1 MVFSGTDLSPTS
13 PWIESNCK
21 SPEIVM
27 ILINIRFV
35 WGNYKPKNIEPHLWT
50 EKKLLE
56 KLFML

>member
-1 MVFSGTDLSPTS
+1 
-13 PWIESNCK
+13 
-21 SPEIVM
+21 M

-35 WGNYKPKNIEPHLWT
+35 WGNFKLKNIEPHLWT

>member
-1 MVFSGTDLSPTS
+1 
-13 PWIESNCK
+13 
-21 SPEIVM
+21 M

-35 WGNYKPKNIEPHLWT
+35 GGNYKPTNIEPHLWT